1 MFFAKQMKEIAE
13 MARYE
18 ALEDRHYT
26 NVMNKLEKLIPE
38 AAEQGK
44 MYIELSI
51 NDIQHLSVQQ
61 CERIFKEL
69 KDYGYKA
76 SELRYGGIFEPG
88 ITGYKISWE

>member
-18 ALEDRHYT
+18 ALEGMHYSS
-26 NVMNKLEKLIPE
+26 VMDKIEKLIPE

-44 MYIELSI
+44 MDIELSI
-51 NDIQHLSVQQ
+51 KDMQYLSKQQ
-61 CERIFKEL
+61 TERIFKEL
-69 KDYGYKA
+69 KDNGYKV
-76 SELRYGGIFEPG
+76 SERYGDIYEPG